1 MFIRAFYDDFYQ
13 VNSIFCFKNVIFTK
27 KTPINSTAL
36 SFLGASDKAIKLLS
50 CSIFMT
56 AFQSRSNRP
65 HNISGSENIASPRF
79 HAVSFVLK

>member
-27 KTPINSTAL
+27 KTPINSTVL